1 MNRVSVQVRRDNGDA
16 TVCAYFDDWL
26 ISQGDADQFEQVVA
40 FANKVARGE
49 YVLDESDFSPFGGY
63 FEMSYEDLDEWYR
76 EMLTEPSLIN
86 DGDSRTEWLDDAQDF
101 GACDSVM
108 VTLEGENADGVHVH
122 WTDFRLTGEQARVML
137 TALADMED

>member
-1 MNRVSVQVRRDNGDA
+1 MTKNRVSVEVYRQVDRA
-16 TVCAYFDDWL
+16 PTICAYLDGWL
-26 ISQGDADQFEQVVA
+26 FAQGYSFQWSIVMA
-40 FANKVARGE
+40 FADKVARGQYE
-49 YVLDESDFSPFGGY
+49 PDELL
-63 FEMSYEDLDEWYR
+63 FEELDEWYR
-76 EMLTEPSLIN
+76 DEF
-86 DGDSRTEWLDDAQDF
+86 GGEWRDDAEDF